1 MKGYRKNKICRTFF
15 GIERS
20 SMGFIFCKEDFR
32 LGRTKTINEK
42 EEEEEGEELLPK
54 KHVEL
59 LSVKKSLVGLLS
71 TKKVG
76 R

>member
-1 MKGYRKNKICRTFF
+1 
-15 GIERS
+15 
-20 SMGFIFCKEDFR
+20 MGFIFCKEDFR